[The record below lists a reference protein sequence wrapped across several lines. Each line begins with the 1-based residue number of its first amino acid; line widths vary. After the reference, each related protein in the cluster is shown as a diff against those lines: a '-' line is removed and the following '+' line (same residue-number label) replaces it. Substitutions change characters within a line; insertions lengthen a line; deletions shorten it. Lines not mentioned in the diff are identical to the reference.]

1 MMIRQGRIGFGVLS
15 TLAIALVLL
24 LPLDLL
30 DCRNPQADVSYQ
42 QPVVSLTSTST
53 RLTMELPITVD
64 SLLQQTLPPAEIRL
78 YVSEDMALKVYS
90 SFNVSK
96 RQTSPLCAREAK
108 ILHVLSHPSV
118 RIIPVVDLGPATKY
132 LYVIQEFLSRGGT
145 PSRIL
150 SNTHNFAHS
159 SEPDVPVS
167 ATYLHQPIVVCDDD
181 HYYAPTF
188 LQDLMRAHHQLGNAA
203 IGLRG
208 WRIRQDLQW
217 GVQGAQEQRRH
228 IIQGWTLAEPYRVG
242 IVTANEGCLIQP
254 RFFVTKA
261 GGVPILNLTVAPPE
275 ATLVDDIWMSGHLAA
290 QGVPRIVV
298 PAMSSNVDISQS
310 YTLESQFQSK
320 QTSRYIA
327 NSVALRL
334 FSSVWEHSMWYQ
346 FGIDSSISPRRVRGW
361 VKVYRWLKGIGL
373 SWKVQLRLSA
383 L

>member
-1 MMIRQGRIGFGVLS
+1 MICQGRVGLGVFS
-15 TLAIALVLL
+15 TLAIVLVLL

-30 DCRNPQADVSYQ
+30 DWRTEADVSYQ

-53 RLTMELPITVD
+53 RLTLELPITVE

-78 YVSEDMALKVYS
+78 YIPEATALLS
-90 SFNVSK
+90 NSCNVSK
-96 RQTSPLCAREAK
+96 RPTTPFCAREAK
-108 ILHVLSHPSV
+108 ILNVLSHPSV
-118 RIIPVVDLGPATKY
+118 HVIPVADLGPATKF
-132 LYVIQEFLSRGGT
+132 LYVIQEFLSRGGS
-145 PSRIL
+145 PSRIFTT
-150 SNTHNFAHS
+150 THDFAHS

-188 LQDLMRAHHQLGNAA
+188 LQDLMRAHHQLGHAA

-242 IVTANEGCLIQP
+242 IVTANEGYLIQP
-254 RFFVTKA
+254 RFFATSA
-261 GGVPILNLTVAPPE
+261 GDVPILNLTGASSE

-298 PAMSSNVDISQS
+298 PAISSNVDISQS

-327 NSVALRL
+327 NTVALRL
-334 FSSVWEHSMWYQ
+334 FSSVWENSMWYQ
-346 FGIDSSISPRRVRGW
+346 FGIDSSISPRRVRGR
-361 VKVYRWLKGIGL
+361 VKVYRWLKGIAL
-373 SWKVQLRLSA
+373 SLKVQLRLSA